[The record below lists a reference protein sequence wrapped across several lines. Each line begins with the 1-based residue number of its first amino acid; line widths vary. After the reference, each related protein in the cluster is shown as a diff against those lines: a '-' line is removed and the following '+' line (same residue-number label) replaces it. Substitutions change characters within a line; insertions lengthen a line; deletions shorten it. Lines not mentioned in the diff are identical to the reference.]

1 VNEAPPAFFD
11 FSTFGTYRQLAW
23 PAEDWQPWSSNV
35 FSFVQDVSHAD
46 QLDGAFESW
55 EGRSSET
62 MPTSAET
69 ENGFDL
75 NTPGGIAYTL
85 EFHEVHRAATAIS
98 SNCTALAA
106 KSIHD
111 PEIEEIGDPSSLLN
125 YIPDSGASQH
135 MTPRLD
141 DLYDVEEGLKL
152 GVIVADG
159 HVIKV
164 TKTGKIKIRMIDD
177 DGKPL
182 IATLQQVMYVPG
194 LSRRLFSLTRFT
206 EQGHTVFMRRNAICL
221 RFGEAQSPVTLV
233 VHSDMTLASNVR
245 VATGPTS
252 SANTHVTSSSS
263 THVKSASSTAL
274 TSTSAHVKDAS
285 STVPTSAKVLV
296 PIELLRERMGLRSSK
311 PFLAASEYNMWA
323 DALARMAPEK
333 NLLSVKIATIRQ
345 EARNKHAHTPATR
358 VGEAVFSDILPATK
372 SGGLTPASTY
382 AAYIIFVDAYS
393 TRPKV
398 EVLPEVRQLM

>member
-1 VNEAPPAFFD
+1 
-11 FSTFGTYRQLAW
+11 
-23 PAEDWQPWSSNV
+23 
-35 FSFVQDVSHAD
+35 
-46 QLDGAFESW
+46 
-55 EGRSSET
+55 
-62 MPTSAET
+62 
-69 ENGFDL
+69 
-75 NTPGGIAYTL
+75 
-85 EFHEVHRAATAIS
+85 
-98 SNCTALAA
+98 
-106 KSIHD
+106 
-111 PEIEEIGDPSSLLN
+111 
-125 YIPDSGASQH
+125 
-135 MTPRLD
+135 
-141 DLYDVEEGLKL
+141 
-152 GVIVADG
+152 
-159 HVIKV
+159 
-164 TKTGKIKIRMIDD
+164 
-177 DGKPL
+177 
-182 IATLQQVMYVPG
+182 
-194 LSRRLFSLTRFT
+194 
-206 EQGHTVFMRRNAICL
+206 MRRNAICL

-245 VATGPTS
+245 LATGPTS

-382 AAYIIFVDAYS
+382 AA
-393 TRPKV
+393 
-398 EVLPEVRQLM
+398 